1 MNETVLT
8 SLLTDAKLR
17 LRLHTDAFNDEIK
30 DLIEAAASDLVHRQA
45 IQPEQIAALP
55 IDPLIKRAILTYVR
69 AFFGTPENPEQL
81 KADYDEQKAT
91 LMTTTGYTTWT
102 DLT

>member
-30 DLIEAAASDLVHRQA
+30 DLIEAAASDLVNRQA
-45 IQPEQIAALP
+45 IQSEQIAALP

-69 AFFGTPENPEQL
+69 AFFGTPENPELL